1 MSDSPRKPAGVS
13 GAEPPT
19 SKTAKP
25 AAARE
30 ASGGAEGARR
40 PARIAVIGVGNV
52 LMGDDGFGPYVAK
65 VLEGWYEWPE
75 DVQIVEIG
83 TQGLD
88 LTPYVRGVEALVVAS
103 SIHRGAAPGT
113 PFVLGHEQ
121 VMDRDLP
128 NREPLLRH
136 SPYEPGIRN
145 LVLTLDFTGGAPRRV
160 WVVGAQPETVELTGG
175 LSDAVKAALP
185 RAADEVLAILRGLG
199 VTPRARSPRPEVL
212 PWWEIRGR

>member
-1 MSDSPRKPAGVS
+1 M
-13 GAEPPT
+13 
-19 SKTAKP
+19 
-25 AAARE
+25 ARV
-30 ASGGAEGARR
+30 
-40 PARIAVIGVGNV
+40 AVIGLGNV
-52 LMGDDGFGPYVAK
+52 LMADDGFGPYVAE

-75 DVQIVEIG
+75 DVQLVEIG

-113 PFVLGHEQ
+113 VFRLEHEE

-128 NREPLLRH
+128 EREPQLRH

-145 LVLTLDFTGGAPRRV
+145 LVLTLEFTGGAPRRV

-175 LSDAVKAALP
+175 LSDAVKPALG
-185 RAADEVLAILRGLG
+185 RAVEEVLAILKGLG
-199 VTPRARSPRPEVL
+199 ITPRERSPRPDVL
-212 PWWEIRGR
+212 PWWEVRGR